1 MLVTA
6 RCVSSSGLGCGHWR
20 ELVEAFRYAWPELV
34 IGLTIAIALTIAG
47 TRYRPL
53 LTLGV
58 GFGIAVIVGF
68 GVYYV
73 SL

>member
-6 RCVSSSGLGCGHWR
+6 SCVSSSGLGCGHWR
-20 ELVEAFRYAWPELV
+20 EFEYAWRHGWPGVV
-34 IGLTIAIALTIAG
+34 IGLAIALAVTAAG

-53 LTLGV
+53 LPFGVVLGT
-58 GFGIAVIVGF
+58 AVIVGF

>member
-1 MLVTA
+1 MIA
-6 RCVSSSGLGCGHWR
+6 HCVSSSGLGCGHWP
-20 ELVEAFRYAWPELV
+20 EFLYAWRHAWPAVV
-34 IGLTIAIALTIAG
+34 IGLAVALAATVAG

-53 LTLGV
+53 LSFGLGLTV
-58 GFGIAVIVGF
+58 AVLVGF

>member
-1 MLVTA
+1 
-6 RCVSSSGLGCGHWR
+6 
-20 ELVEAFRYAWPELV
+20 VEAFRYAWPELV

>member
-1 MLVTA
+1 MLVIA

-20 ELVEAFRYAWPELV
+20 ELVYAWHHAWPEIV
-34 IGLTIAIALTIAG
+34 SGLTIAFALTAAG
-47 TRYRPL
+47 MRYGRL

-58 GFGIAVIVGF
+58 GLGVAVIVGF
-68 GVYYV
+68 GVYYA